1 MNNTKLN
8 VGDIVKGNF
17 TLFVNDEI
25 MTEYTKQCSIELGKE
40 QYLPNFDEYLINRKV
55 KPSLE
60 VKLSFAKNYPIE
72 ALAGKNAKVIIEEVQ
87 VTYSHHKGH
96 EAKNSKE
103 VENLKAEIETLKAK
117 LAEKEHKI
125 LLDEYMYKEKLE
137 TLQTKAKE
145 KLEAEQAH
153 LHSKMKHEKA
163 EIKKYALQGFLEDFI
178 EPFNNFLAATN
189 AGANS
194 DNAIVKNYCYGFSI
208 VAKQFTN
215 LLEQHGAFIIQPEV
229 GSEFNPEQE
238 EVLDFVAD
246 ETKANNTIVRVVRL
260 GLSIDDRLVKPAG
273 VIVVKNS

>member
-17 TLFVNDEI
+17 TLFIGDEI
-25 MTEYTKQCSIELGKE
+25 ITQYTKQCGIELGQD

-55 KPSLE
+55 KPNLE
-60 VKLSFAKNYPIE
+60 VKLNFAKNYPIE

-87 VTYSHHKGH
+87 VTHKHIKG
-96 EAKNSKE
+96 N
-103 VENLKAEIETLKAK
+103 ENQNNNEIETLKSEIESLKTK
-117 LAEKEHKI
+117 LAEKERKI

-137 TLQTKAKE
+137 SLQTKAKE

-194 DNAIVKNYCYGFSI
+194 DNPVVKNYCYGFSI

-215 LLEQHGAFIIQPEV
+215 LLEQNGALIIQPEI

-238 EVLDFVAD
+238 EVLDFITD
-246 ETKANNTIVRVVRL
+246 ETKENNTIVRVARL

-273 VIVVKNS
+273 VIVVKNN